1 MFSCLWTVLL
11 LIDHIA
17 SPPAIHMGKMHLFR
31 IAAMFHIY
39 NIFAAIK
46 TKNFHHFIADI
57 ILIYIMYYYTAHQHI
72 AFNLYSHGLYLIYN
86 IKNITNWYSPMITNF
101 ILSITTAT
109 GILLVLVK
117 FYDVI
122 LLEYLLLVVPSIIV
136 WDSIRS

>member
-1 MFSCLWTVLL
+1 
-11 LIDHIA
+11 
-17 SPPAIHMGKMHLFR
+17 
-31 IAAMFHIY
+31 
-39 NIFAAIK
+39 
-46 TKNFHHFIADI
+46 
-57 ILIYIMYYYTAHQHI
+57 MYYYTAHQHI

-136 WDSIRS
+136 WDCIR